1 MMYTLEELRLE
12 ASKLIEGNS
21 SCVHMQQI
29 KEVFERNNMVV
40 VEFDDKYLVFK
51 VEQH

>member
-1 MMYTLEELRLE
+1 MMYTLEELKLE
-12 ASKLIEGNS
+12 ASKLMEGNCK
-21 SCVHMQQI
+21 CVHMQQI
-29 KEVFERNNMVV
+29 KEIFERNNMVV

>member
-12 ASKLIEGNS
+12 ASKLMKGNS

>member
-1 MMYTLEELRLE
+1 MMYTLEELKLE
-12 ASKLIEGNS
+12 ASKLIEGNC

-29 KEVFERNNMVV
+29 KEVFEKNNMAV
-40 VEFDDKYLVFK
+40 VEFGDKYLVFK

>member
-12 ASKLIEGNS
+12 ASKLIEGNCI
-21 SCVHMQQI
+21 CVHMQQI
-29 KEVFERNNMVV
+29 KEVFERNNMAV
-40 VEFDDKYLVFK
+40 VEFGDKYLVFK

>member
-12 ASKLIEGNS
+12 ASKLIEGNCI
-21 SCVHMQQI
+21 CVHMQQI

-40 VEFDDKYLVFK
+40 VEFGDKYLVFK